1 MNNWQQLHDLEPHC
15 LGRVIISFP
24 LETLSKA
31 FYSCPDE
38 VFEKML
44 DALTSNGQKGKQK
57 AYLLQD
63 HMQIIG
69 HQQHEQCYEALK
81 IILNKLSL
89 QNEKDYL

>member
-1 MNNWQQLHDLEPHC
+1 MNDWQPLHDLEPHD

-44 DALTSNGQKGKQK
+44 DALLRNGQRGKKK

-63 HMQIIG
+63 RMQILG
-69 HQQHEQCYEALK
+69 QQKLEQCYEARQ
-81 IILNKLSL
+81 IVLNKLSV
-89 QNEKDYL
+89 